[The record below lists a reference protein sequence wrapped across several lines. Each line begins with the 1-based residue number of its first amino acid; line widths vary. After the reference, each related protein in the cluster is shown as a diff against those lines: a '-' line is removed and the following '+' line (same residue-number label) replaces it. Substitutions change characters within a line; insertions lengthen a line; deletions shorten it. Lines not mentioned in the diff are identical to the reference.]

1 MKLINRWVFIIALVL
16 AILAVFAAYRTLLG
30 AGAAQKM
37 VPVLVAAKDIPPN
50 TVLTKDMLTIRN
62 IPDNFA
68 HPQSLH
74 SIAEAQGKTTKVQL
88 LRDEQVLT
96 SKILARAQPGNR
108 FSYHIPNK
116 QRAVTVAVTEVT
128 GVAGFPVVGDRVD
141 VLLTRDSGGITYTTT
156 ILQNKEI
163 LAAGGNSFPQE
174 EGKQYIVPT
183 ITLSLTPAEAQE
195 ITSGEM
201 TGKISLTLRP
211 PVDQDVIPLSS
222 SSYTK

>member
-37 VPVLVAAKDIPPN
+37 IPVLVAAKDIPPN

-62 IPDNFA
+62 MPDNFA

-74 SIAEAQGKTTKVQL
+74 SISEAQGKTTKVQL
-88 LRDEQVLT
+88 LMYEQVLT
-96 SKILARAQPGNR
+96 SKILTRAQPGNR
-108 FSYHIPNK
+108 FSYHIPDK

-141 VLLTRDSGGITYTTT
+141 VLLTRDSGGVKYTKT

-163 LAAGGNSFPQE
+163 LAAGGSSFPQE
-174 EGKQYIVPT
+174 EGKQVIVPT

-195 ITSGEM
+195 ITLGEM

-211 PVDQDVIPLSS
+211 PVDRDVMPLSS